1 MKKNTSKTLYRITV
15 FITALACLMACF
27 LPFNGMFVSASDD
40 EGASFLSSY
49 CQTVYNQENGLDS
62 TEVNC
67 IYQTR
72 SGYIWIGTD
81 GGLYR
86 YNGKEFMSYNLWETE
101 KDDIY
106 FINDL
111 YQDDSGRLWVST
123 NNYGLFF
130 IEGSNITH
138 FDNDYYSGVKC
149 VNDVTCGSDGNIYV
163 ATAYGVYIAN
173 PDTATL
179 KRVESLASHNIKEL
193 AVYDNKV
200 WGIYNGNTIFTI
212 DEEENL
218 NEVASSVFTSEE
230 LSCISSDEDNV
241 YIGTTGSTI
250 LAMKNLKKADQYNGE
265 RDGINSI
272 YPDGEGKIFVLADNG
287 IGYFDRKFKFTKIS
301 GTNIETYLSSMMK
314 DYEGNLWFTSNRYGI
329 LLLGNS
335 KFTDL
340 SIKYNIPAYPT
351 NCILNIKGNKYIGT
365 DEGLQILN
373 ITNQSVTNELTDYL
387 KGTAIKNLFMDSK
400 GNIWISTSRRHGI
413 VEYSKDG
420 KITSYGRS
428 AGLPTNLIN
437 CAMELSDG
445 NIAIGTEEGLCI
457 ISPEGKSVK
466 NYAYQEG
473 VVYSN
478 ITALYED
485 KEKRI
490 FAGSDG
496 GGLYIIDGNK
506 VSNYTD
512 KDGLTSNVITCFK
525 EGEQGVYIGT
535 DNGLSLYNDSIRAI
549 SNIDFSNNIYD
560 ILIDKV
566 DDTEN
571 FYIIGSKG
579 VLKTTESRLISAEA
593 LQERYLSQSDGLR
606 KKITINSKSIV
617 DESHKIYICTN
628 DGIVMLDNSDL
639 RINNTSPRLTIS
651 EVDIDD
657 KIYYFDQ
664 IGGSI
669 KIPAKTQRV
678 AISFSV
684 LSYTNRDNIKAT
696 YKLDG
701 FDSQETTIK
710 GTDTFQA
717 VYTNLDGGNY
727 TFTVTAKNGDGIESE
742 KTITFEIYKEYGFFE
757 KRIVKFIGIII
768 LIGLMIVATVAI
780 IRFQRR
786 YAGQN
791 QEIEKLSKEHEDA
804 VKSNTAKTDFLA
816 NMSNEIKIPVN
827 AIITLAENLRKNH
840 RHDSDEDEEIQ
851 NIITTSQNILYR
863 VDETIQL
870 ARLEAG
876 RVKPNNAPYSITT
889 LVCDISDNIINQLE
903 GRPVRFLVDLGDQI
917 PDILVGDFEKI
928 KNLLQIVMDNASK
941 YTKEGTITLSV
952 DCYEIKDKN
961 EVVQNLVFS
970 ISDTGI
976 GIQADQI
983 DTIFEAYA
991 IGENKKKKGGGNIN
1005 LAIAKKLCEVMNGQ
1019 IEVDSTYGAGSTFTI
1034 SLIQYKPEEEVVTGS
1049 VDINS
1054 IERISKEEASKMIT
1068 PDINA
1073 LIVDDDELSRSVAV
1087 GVLKQM
1093 EMKVDTSG
1101 SGINAI
1107 DMVMNNE
1114 YDVIF
1119 MDAEMPVMNGL
1130 DALREIREIV
1140 KDNARTVPVIAMSVD
1155 AIGETTEEL
1164 KRNGFNEVIVKPL
1177 DIVSLATVIVKTI
1190 PSSMIKYKSND
1201 IVQYM
1206 SESRYSEGLN
1216 ILQQYIDVVG
1226 TLEKI
1231 GGNIDVY
1238 NKILDT
1244 YYNQNLTITDEL
1256 KEKFTENYRAFRN
1269 RIHNIRTSAQNI
1281 GALDLYKE
1289 ITMINAAIN
1298 IGNRSYV
1305 RDNLDKLCKNL
1316 EDIQDIVGDY
1326 LDFVD
1331 SKQGTS
1337 DEEYASRAVS
1347 DRTEIL
1353 TSSDKKEI
1361 SEVRGRE
1368 EKEPDEVNAADEVK
1382 IRDEKPLGTVSLDKL
1397 TNIQLAVD
1405 GKDYDKVREIVDD
1418 IASQKYQGD
1427 DNEFVEVLLKSVND
1441 EDYDTTK
1448 ELIITY
1454 IELKQ

>member
-1 MKKNTSKTLYRITV
+1 
-15 FITALACLMACF
+15 
-27 LPFNGMFVSASDD
+27 MFVA
-40 EGASFLSSY
+40 A
-49 CQTVYNQENGLDS
+49 
-62 TEVNC
+62 
-67 IYQTR
+67 
-72 SGYIWIGTD
+72 
-81 GGLYR
+81 
-86 YNGKEFMSYNLWETE
+86 
-101 KDDIY
+101 
-106 FINDL
+106 
-111 YQDDSGRLWVST
+111 
-123 NNYGLFF
+123 
-130 IEGSNITH
+130 
-138 FDNDYYSGVKC
+138 
-149 VNDVTCGSDGNIYV
+149 
-163 ATAYGVYIAN
+163 
-173 PDTATL
+173 
-179 KRVESLASHNIKEL
+179 
-193 AVYDNKV
+193 
-200 WGIYNGNTIFTI
+200 
-212 DEEENL
+212 
-218 NEVASSVFTSEE
+218 
-230 LSCISSDEDNV
+230 
-241 YIGTTGSTI
+241 
-250 LAMKNLKKADQYNGE
+250 
-265 RDGINSI
+265 
-272 YPDGEGKIFVLADNG
+272 
-287 IGYFDRKFKFTKIS
+287 
-301 GTNIETYLSSMMK
+301 
-314 DYEGNLWFTSNRYGI
+314 
-329 LLLGNS
+329 
-335 KFTDL
+335 
-340 SIKYNIPAYPT
+340 
-351 NCILNIKGNKYIGT
+351 
-365 DEGLQILN
+365 
-373 ITNQSVTNELTDYL
+373 
-387 KGTAIKNLFMDSK
+387 
-400 GNIWISTSRRHGI
+400 
-413 VEYSKDG
+413 
-420 KITSYGRS
+420 
-428 AGLPTNLIN
+428 
-437 CAMELSDG
+437 
-445 NIAIGTEEGLCI
+445 
-457 ISPEGKSVK
+457 
-466 NYAYQEG
+466 
-473 VVYSN
+473 
-478 ITALYED
+478 
-485 KEKRI
+485 
-490 FAGSDG
+490 
-496 GGLYIIDGNK
+496 
-506 VSNYTD
+506 
-512 KDGLTSNVITCFK
+512 
-525 EGEQGVYIGT
+525 
-535 DNGLSLYNDSIRAI
+535 
-549 SNIDFSNNIYD
+549 
-560 ILIDKV
+560 
-566 DDTEN
+566 
-571 FYIIGSKG
+571 
-579 VLKTTESRLISAEA
+579 
-593 LQERYLSQSDGLR
+593 
-606 KKITINSKSIV
+606 
-617 DESHKIYICTN
+617 
-628 DGIVMLDNSDL
+628 
-639 RINNTSPRLTIS
+639 
-651 EVDIDD
+651 
-657 KIYYFDQ
+657 
-664 IGGSI
+664 
-669 KIPAKTQRV
+669 
-678 AISFSV
+678 
-684 LSYTNRDNIKAT
+684 
-696 YKLDG
+696 
-701 FDSQETTIK
+701 
-710 GTDTFQA
+710 
-717 VYTNLDGGNY
+717 
-727 TFTVTAKNGDGIESE
+727 
-742 KTITFEIYKEYGFFE
+742 
-757 KRIVKFIGIII
+757 
-768 LIGLMIVATVAI
+768 VAI